1 MISSIICY
9 NRNKERIFER
19 KSYNFSFQLL
29 TSVNCKKFRKKR
41 IVNVCKLFGK
51 SISLIHNIR
60 KPEKKHF
67 STSLKRKEKQY
78 RRTALRSLNRIV
90 KMEKVQVSDSELV
103 TLYIRGNEKAFE
115 KLVQRH
121 KSRIYTTIYLIVKDQ
136 YVAED
141 LLQDT
146 FIKAVDTIKGG
157 RYNDEGKFLPWI
169 IRIAHNLAIDYFRR
183 DKRYPNVVFEDGSSV
198 FNTLDFTE
206 DSMESVQIRQE
217 THEQLREM
225 IQRLPDVQKQVL
237 IMRHYEDMSFQEIAD
252 ATGVSINTALG
263 RMRYALINLRK
274 QFNQRAPQYDKNF
287 YLR

>member
-1 MISSIICY
+1 MD
-9 NRNKERIFER
+9 
-19 KSYNFSFQLL
+19 
-29 TSVNCKKFRKKR
+29 KF
-41 IVNVCKLFGK
+41 
-51 SISLIHNIR
+51 
-60 KPEKKHF
+60 
-67 STSLKRKEKQY
+67 
-78 RRTALRSLNRIV
+78 
-90 KMEKVQVSDSELV
+90 QVSDSELV
-103 TLYIRGNEKAFE
+103 ALYVHGDEKAFE

-146 FIKAVDTIKGG
+146 FIKAVDTIKTG

-198 FNTLDFTE
+198 FNTLDFSE
-206 DSMESVQIRQE
+206 DSVESVQIRQE

-225 IQRLPDVQKQVL
+225 IQRLPDVQRQVL

-274 QFNQRAPQYDKNF
+274 QFNQRTPQYDKNL